1 MEKLQFF
8 LKNRHILTIC
18 FWFCFY
24 TKPALFCLTPSSLF
38 LSAQNSK
45 QRKSLNRRIIII
57 HNPIKKSE
65 LIPLPPLKSS
75 DDPFDPLHIRL
86 VEMFR
91 FVFKNWKKYS
101 LIWQEKLYK
110 RSKLAKYKL
119 CTAVRIWP
127 MVWKTSWL
135 FLLLKCRCQNIF
147 PYLFAKSEVHKE
159 LEASLSGSLHFPS
172 SVGQKKWN
180 FYFLKAN
187 PSQIH
192 S

>member
-1 MEKLQFF
+1 MSFILLQYVPVPVLKNLGKIAIFF

-45 QRKSLNRRIIII
+45 QKKSLNHRIIII

-65 LIPLPPLKSS
+65 LIPPPLKSS

-91 FVFKNWKKYS
+91 FVFKNWKKYA
-101 LIWQEKLYK
+101 LIWQEKLFK

-119 CTAVRIWP
+119 CAAVRIWP

-135 FLLLKCRCQNIF
+135 FEFPFSVAKIVDAKKYLLTFLQ
-147 PYLFAKSEVHKE
+147 S
-159 LEASLSGSLHFPS
+159 
-172 SVGQKKWN
+172 QKYTKN
-180 FYFLKAN
+180 
-187 PSQIH
+187 
-192 S
+192 